1 MRNFENDEYN
11 GVYAPQSRGP
21 QMDWQITERDDWIL
35 INNRPIYQ
43 NVIIDTESEN
53 DFPVESSFGDKCIWW
68 DKSPR
73 RWLLG
78 LCEDLGTDKA

>member
-1 MRNFENDEYN
+1 MRNFENDDYN

-21 QMDWQITERDDWIL
+21 QSGLGGMTEREDWIL

-43 NVIIDTESEN
+43 NVLAEFEN
-53 DFPVESSFGDKCIWW
+53 DFPVESEFGEKCIWW

-78 LCEDLGTDKA
+78 LCEDLGTDRA

>member
-1 MRNFENDEYN
+1 MM
-11 GVYAPQSRGP
+11 GCSG
-21 QMDWQITERDDWIL
+21 TEKEDWIL

-43 NVIIDTESEN
+43 NVIAELENEFPIESA
-53 DFPVESSFGDKCIWW
+53 FGDKCIWW
-68 DKSPR
+68 EKSPRR